1 MIDLEKIL
9 ELEANASPANWYTEY
24 GEIWS
29 NGSVVGSDIADRK
42 FIVYARNDIRKICE
56 ELKAARG
63 AIELLENIE
72 EFAWDVDRE
81 KSQEILYKYH
91 EVTNGK
97 G

>member
-1 MIDLEKIL
+1 MEKVDLDELQQRDIWKSVLCKI
-9 ELEANASPANWYTEY
+9 E
-24 GEIWS
+24 
-29 NGSVVGSDIADRK
+29 DIP
-42 FIVYARNDIRKICE
+42 KIIA